1 MKKRLGR
8 VQLRIMDVLWAMGRA
23 SARQITEAL
32 SEGDSIAHSTVQ
44 TLLRQLEAKGVV
56 AHEMV
61 DRTFVFHPLI
71 ERSEAARTATR
82 ELVDGV
88 FAGSVGGLVAY
99 LLRNERIAPEE
110 LNEIRRLIGKMKE

>member
-8 VQLRIMDVLWAMGRA
+8 VQLRIMDALWSKGRA
-23 SARQITEAL
+23 SARRITDKLAE
-32 SEGDSIAHSTVQ
+32 EEPIAHSTVQ

-56 AHEMV
+56 GHQIV

-71 ERSEAARTATR
+71 ERTEAARTATR

-99 LLRNERIAPEE
+99 LLKNERIPPEE
-110 LNEIRRLIGKMKE
+110 LHEIQRLIGKMKE

>member
-8 VQLRIMDVLWAMGRA
+8 VQLRIMEVLWAKGRA
-23 SARQITEAL
+23 SAREITATL
-32 SEGDSIAHSTVQ
+32 GRDDPIAHSTVQ
-44 TLLRQLEAKGVV
+44 TLLRQLETKGVV
-56 AHEMV
+56 GHEMV

-71 ERSEAARTATR
+71 GRTEAARTATR

-99 LLRNERIAPEE
+99 LLKNERIPAEE